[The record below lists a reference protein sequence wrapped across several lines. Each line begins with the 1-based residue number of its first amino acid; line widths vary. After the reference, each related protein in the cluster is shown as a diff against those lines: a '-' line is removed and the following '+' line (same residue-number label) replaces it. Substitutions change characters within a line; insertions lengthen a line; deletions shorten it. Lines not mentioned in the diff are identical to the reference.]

1 MQNDPLSDAL
11 STMKN
16 AERSGKSECV
26 VRPAS
31 KLIGRVLKVIQENG
45 YIKQFEYNEDGRAG
59 WFRVTLNGS
68 INDCGVI
75 KPRFAVKRADME
87 GYEARYLPA
96 QNFGVLILTTTK
108 GVISNDKAKDLHT
121 GGRLLA
127 FVY

>member
-1 MQNDPLSDAL
+1 DAL
-11 STMKN
+11 SVMKN
-16 AERSGKSECV
+16 AERAGKGECKV
-26 VRPAS
+26 KPAS

-45 YIKQFEYNEDGRAG
+45 YIRQFEYNEDGRAG
-59 WFRVTLNGS
+59 WFKVTLNGS

-75 KPRFAVKRADME
+75 KPRFRVKRAEME
-87 GYEARYLPA
+87 GYESRFLPA

-108 GVISNDKAKDLHT
+108 GVITNEKAKDLHT

>member
-1 MQNDPLSDAL
+1 
-11 STMKN
+11 MKN
-16 AERSGKSECV
+16 AERAGKKECI

-31 KLIGRVLKVIQENG
+31 KLVGRVLKVIQENG
-45 YIKQFEYNEDGRAG
+45 YIKEFEYDEDGRAG
-59 WFRVTLNGS
+59 SFNIQLNGN

-75 KPRFAVKRADME
+75 KPRFAVQRTDME
-87 GYEARYLPA
+87 GYESRYLPA

-108 GVISNDKAKDLHT
+108 GVVSNLKAKEMHT

>member
-1 MQNDPLSDAL
+1 MQHDPLSDAL
-11 STMKN
+11 SLIKN
-16 AERSGKSECV
+16 AERSGKLECEIN
-26 VRPAS
+26 PAS
-31 KLIGRVLKVIQENG
+31 KLIGRVLKVVQENG
-45 YIKQFEYNEDGRAG
+45 YIKQFEYIEDGRSG
-59 WFRVTLNGS
+59 WFRVHLNGN

-108 GVISNDKAKDLHT
+108 GVISNDKAKELNT

-127 FVY
+127 YVY